1 MCVLAVLAYRN
12 SFIHFKLLIMPVAY
26 VFFLP
31 VEEKKCRK
39 RNQSRVK
46 EKLMTSFTKNRIP
59 KRMSRKRVAHADNI
73 RELKMETFS
82 VKN

>member
-1 MCVLAVLAYRN
+1 
-12 SFIHFKLLIMPVAY
+12 MPIAY

-31 VEEKKCRK
+31 VEEKKWRK

-59 KRMSRKRVAHADNI
+59 KQMSRKRVAHADNI
-73 RELKMETFS
+73 IVSLFTMGCCKVLSSLNVWEFFFNHEKQLP
-82 VKN
+82 